1 VKKFL
6 IGLMA
11 VLALAAPV
19 TMAAPAQATTG
30 PQQQAI
36 GAAYDYLRVM
46 PFSKAGL
53 IHQLSSRYGDGF
65 SRTTATYAVNHIR
78 VSWKYQAVRAAR
90 QYLRIMHFSCSGLI
104 HQLESRYG
112 DQYLHWQAVYGAHHT
127 RAC

>member
-19 TMAAPAQATTG
+19 AMAAPAQATTG
-30 PQQQAI
+30 SQRQAI
-36 GAAYDYLRVM
+36 GSAQDYLRSM

-53 IHQLSSRYGDGF
+53 IHQLSSRYGEGF
-65 SRTTATYAVNHIR
+65 SRADSVYAVNHIR
-78 VSWKYQAVRAAR
+78 VSWKAQAVRSAR
-90 QYLRIMHFSCSGLI
+90 QYLRSMHFSCSGLI

-112 DQYLHWQAVYGAHHT
+112 EQFLHWQAVYGARHT
-127 RAC
+127 SAC